1 MYVYESL
8 KILIKQLEIPFND
21 LNLLFFF
28 FFKKYSLTTEIQKLL
43 FIFFVHS

>member
-28 FFKKYSLTTEIQKLL
+28 FF
-43 FIFFVHS
+43 F